1 MLGWAK
7 SLTRKGVHPVVELS
21 HTVCAKG
28 VTVAKDG
35 MVALECHAGRKFDVI
50 LMDMQMP
57 VMDGITSANHIR
69 RREMET
75 NAPRTPISAM
85 TANAREEDR
94 EECIEAGMDDYISK
108 PFKSEVL
115 VARCRAVLRRSEGRF
130 QSKEPEVGYRDHYL
144 MIDLVGRVAR
154 ANGENVD
161 LSPMEWK
168 VLAHLVSNR
177 GQLLTY
183 QQILENVWGLT
194 APGHLDYVHV
204 YVSRLRSKLEPESH
218 DPRYLH
224 TAETIGYRFE
234 PSGGLDSSA
243 YVGNAAKP
251 KK

>member
-1 MLGWAK
+1 MDARILVVDDEPSMGQMLLHMLQDIG
-7 SLTRKGVHPVVELS
+7 TVVGIA
-21 HTVCAKG
+21 T
-28 VTVAKDG
+28 DG
-35 MVALECHAGRKFDVI
+35 AEA
-50 LMDMQMP
+50 MQLISRQRPDLVLLDIMMP
-57 VMDGITSANHIR
+57 GMDGIEVCR
-69 RREMET
+69 RVR
-75 NAPRTPISAM
+75 RVSRVPIILL
-85 TANAREEDR
+85 TALTEHEYIVLGLD
-94 EECIEAGMDDYISK
+94 AGADDFISK

-224 TAETIGYRFE
+224 TVETIGYRFE